1 VPLPAYACSSSYVR
15 DLLPPKSVTCYR
27 ADRCYGSRLMT
38 SRVVATEPAGWVV
51 NPPAVGWRS
60 PEFGMGTGPMEYL
73 VGYLGTPFAWS
84 IFVVLAT
91 AVAAAMIVYG
101 IHALRR
107 TDEPDPLFGGVSGM
121 LKQDWARTKQI
132 DFHLPD
138 STSPAAHPPCR
149 GKKDRRKFDGAGGG
163 PAALAPRDRGGSQG
177 GCRLLERPRPRRQ
190 GDVTGPPDGRPGARS
205 PFRSKMG
212 LTYGFT

>member
-1 VPLPAYACSSSYVR
+1 
-15 DLLPPKSVTCYR
+15 
-27 ADRCYGSRLMT
+27 
-38 SRVVATEPAGWVV
+38 
-51 NPPAVGWRS
+51 
-60 PEFGMGTGPMEYL
+60 MEYL

-132 DFHLPD
+132 DFHLPEPD
-138 STSPAAHPPCR
+138 STSPQQLILRVEERKIVENSMGQEVAQLRWRLATVEEAKEVVACWNAHAHAA
-149 GKKDRRKFDGAGGG
+149 KA
-163 PAALAPRDRGGSQG
+163 
-177 GCRLLERPRPRRQ
+177 
-190 GDVTGPPDGRPGARS
+190 
-205 PFRSKMG
+205 M
-212 LTYGFT
+212 